1 MATRLLGRRLRFSP
15 RFRRVPI
22 ESLKAEDRHELGDL
36 RDDGELAVVLLP
48 AVRGFSAKAV
58 CAATADFLARF
69 ETPAELAAEDRIALG
84 DDDAVL
90 VRMILDGVLEVE
102 EGTEFVSG
110 AAAAELL
117 GLGAALPGPVTA
129 TARVS
134 LEALRYGELLQMTDA
149 PPLSARLY
157 SYNREPL
164 SPQWT
169 RRLPSA
175 RAFEEWIGMNDG
187 SPFRRDLH
195 RAWVER
201 PPLPDNPR
209 WIHFRAR
216 RYDPGRFK
224 LYVSP
229 RAESF
234 PEMLRVAATAFEE
247 HGVSAFKLARDLPG
261 ALRPDKLVA
270 YARSRDQLFGAAEAI
285 LRRAGG
291 MPAQVV
297 PFTAPADGDGLVSWG
312 IDPPRSE
319 HVSNWQGTSWRRWL
333 TDRLAVALT
342 AARAAGAPSGVPF
355 ALQRIALEGV
365 DVQSWTP
372 AAMPWERVS
381 A

>member
-1 MATRLLGRRLRFSP
+1 M
-15 RFRRVPI
+15 V
-22 ESLKAEDRHELGDL
+22 
-36 RDDGELAVVLLP
+36 
-48 AVRGFSAKAV
+48 
-58 CAATADFLARF
+58 
-69 ETPAELAAEDRIALG
+69 
-84 DDDAVL
+84 
-90 VRMILDGVLEVE
+90 LDGVLEVE
-102 EGTEFVSG
+102 EGTEFLSG
-110 AAAAELL
+110 AAAAGLL
-117 GLGAALPGPVTA
+117 GLGATIPGPVTA
-129 TARVS
+129 PARVS
-134 LEALRYGELLQMTDA
+134 LEALRYGELLQMMDA
-149 PPLSARLY
+149 PSLSTRLY

-169 RRLPSA
+169 RRIPSA
-175 RAFEEWIGMNDG
+175 RAFDDWVGMDG
-187 SPFRRDLH
+187 ASPFRRGLD

-234 PEMLRVAATAFEE
+234 PEMLRIAARAFEE
-247 HGVSAFKLARDLPG
+247 HGISAFKLARDLPG

-270 YARSRDQLFGAAEAI
+270 YARSRDQIDGAADAI

-291 MPAQVV
+291 MSAQVV
-297 PFTAPADGDGLVSWG
+297 PFTAPAGGDGLVSWG

-342 AARAAGAPSGVPF
+342 AARAAGAPSGALF
-355 ALQRIALEGV
+355 ALQRITLEGV
-365 DVQSWTP
+365 DAQSWTP
-372 AAMPWERVS
+372 AAMPWDRVTP
-381 A
+381 

>member
-15 RFRRVPI
+15 RFRPVPI
-22 ESLKAEDRHELGDL
+22 ASLTVEERLDLGDL

-48 AVRGFSAKAV
+48 TMGGFSAKAV
-58 CAATADFLARF
+58 CAATAGFLARF
-69 ETPAELAAEDRIALG
+69 ESPAELAAEDHLALG
-84 DDDAVL
+84 NDDSVL
-90 VRMILDGVLEVE
+90 VRMIVDGVLEVE
-102 EGTEFVSG
+102 EGMKFISG

-117 GLGAALPGPVTA
+117 GLEATLSEPLTA
-129 TARVS
+129 PARVS
-134 LEALRYGELLQMTDA
+134 LEALRYGALLQMTDA
-149 PPLSARLY
+149 PSLSARLY
-157 SYNREPL
+157 AYNREPL
-164 SPQWT
+164 SPRWT
-169 RRLPSA
+169 RRIPSA
-175 RAFEEWIGMNDG
+175 RAFDDWIGMNGG
-187 SPFRRDLH
+187 SPFRRDLL

-234 PEMLRVAATAFEE
+234 PEMLRIAATAFEE
-247 HGVSAFKLARDLPG
+247 HGISAFKLARDLPG

-270 YARSRDQLFGAAEAI
+270 YARSGDQVFAAADAI
-285 LRRAGG
+285 LRRASG
-291 MPAQVV
+291 MPPQVV
-297 PFTAPADGDGLVSWG
+297 PFTAPAGGDGLVSWG

-342 AARAAGAPSGVPF
+342 AACAAGASSAVRF

-372 AAMPWERVS
+372 AAMPWDRAS